1 MSTNRKAGDFQR
13 HPDYDKL
20 PECMKNDEYNSNPT
34 GYTAK
39 EYAWL
44 PQPLKDNLLEDETMP
59 ETYDD

>member
-1 MSTNRKAGDFQR
+1 LKAGGFTN
-13 HPDYDKL
+13 HPDYEAL
-20 PECMKNDEYNSNPT
+20 PECLKNDDMNGNPS

-44 PQPLKDNLLEDETMP
+44 PQPLKNSLLEDETMP